1 MSKAPTASKKLSSK
15 KKQKKKKPKDLRAR
29 FDEFRMAMRLRFRPR
44 VVTLHGVRVPTD
56 PALIPE
62 EIIDLVYTGR
72 YERAEAELCREVLR
86 PEDRV
91 LELGAG
97 IGFMGSL
104 CAKICGSG
112 RVLTYEA
119 NTGVEPVIRR
129 THKLNRVSPELRM
142 RAIAATSGEST
153 FYFNDN
159 IISSSLIDRDFGG
172 ARPVASDSFA
182 DVVEAFRPTVIVC
195 DIEGAE
201 VDVLPS
207 ADLRG
212 VDRLV
217 IELHPKIVGEESN
230 ERLISDLAEQGLHF
244 DRGKTSKVAL
254 FVRRT

>member
-1 MSKAPTASKKLSSK
+1 MKTQSVNTKAPSR
-15 KKQKKKKPKDLRAR
+15 KKKKVIDLRGR
-29 FDEFRMAMRLRFRPR
+29 FNALKTAIYQRFRPR

-62 EIIDLVYTGR
+62 VIIDLIYTGR
-72 YERAEAELCREVLR
+72 YERSEAQLCREVLR
-86 PEDRV
+86 PGDRV

-112 RVLTYEA
+112 SVLTYEA
-119 NTGVEPVIRR
+119 NTEVEAVIRR

-142 RAIAATSGEST
+142 RAVAATAGESI
-153 FYFNDN
+153 FYFNNN

-172 ARPVASDSFA
+172 ASPVKCDSLA
-182 DVVEAFRPTVIVC
+182 QVVEAFRPTVIVC

-207 ADLRG
+207 ADLTG
-212 VDRLV
+212 VERMV
-217 IELHPKIVGEESN
+217 VELHPKIVGEERN
-230 ERLISDLAEQGLHF
+230 ERLISDLAAQGLHF
-244 DRGKTSKVAL
+244 SSGKTSKVAL
-254 FVRRT
+254 FERRT